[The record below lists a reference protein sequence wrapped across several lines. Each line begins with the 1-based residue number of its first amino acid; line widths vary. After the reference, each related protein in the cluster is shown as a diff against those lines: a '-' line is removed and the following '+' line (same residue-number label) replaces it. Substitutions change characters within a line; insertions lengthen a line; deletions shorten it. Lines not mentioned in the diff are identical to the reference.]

1 MLLKARAKNEMKIA
15 TLTLGES
22 ESEKME
28 QSM

>member
-22 ESEKME
+22 DWGKKWNN
-28 QSM
+28 